1 MTAARTVPT
10 PPVSRLVVAGYTG
23 RDTASV
29 RAHVEELAAIGV
41 PRPDRVPAF
50 YQLDPAL
57 LCTEPTAPVDGDNTS
72 GEVEPVLIRRS
83 GRYWLT
89 VGSDHTDR
97 DRERVDIQTAKAFCP
112 KPIAPTALPL
122 GADLSAVDWDDF
134 VVTCHVDGRLYQRGE
149 LRSLRTPA
157 DLMAELADALGE
169 PDDDL
174 AVFGGTVPLLGG
186 EFVAGT
192 EWVLRLTTPAGDELN
207 HSYRAERR
215 AT

>member
-1 MTAARTVPT
+1 MTAKHTVPT

-23 RDTASV
+23 RDAASV
-29 RAHVEELAAIGV
+29 RAHIEELDAIGV
-41 PRPDRVPAF
+41 PRPHRVPAF

-57 LCTEPTAPVDGDNTS
+57 LCTGPTTRINGGNTS

-83 GRYWLT
+83 GRHWLT

-97 DRERVDIQTAKAFCP
+97 DLERVDIQAAKAACP
-112 KPIAPTALPL
+112 KPIARTALPL
-122 GADLSAVDWDDF
+122 GADLSHVDWDGF
-134 VVTCHVDGRLYQRGE
+134 VVTCHVDGQLYQRGE

-169 PDDDL
+169 PGEDL

-192 EWVLRLTTPAGDELN
+192 EWVLRLSTPAGDELN

-215 AT
+215 ST